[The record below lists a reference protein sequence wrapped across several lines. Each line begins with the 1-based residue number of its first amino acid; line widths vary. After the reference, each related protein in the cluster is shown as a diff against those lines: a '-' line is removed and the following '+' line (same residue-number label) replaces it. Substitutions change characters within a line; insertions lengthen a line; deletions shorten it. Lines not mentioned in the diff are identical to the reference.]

1 MASPQSESSVDL
13 KDPKFEQYDCL
24 PCRLV
29 GATAFT
35 GLGVYAYWQS
45 NIPRGTP
52 FYRTRRLGILSLA
65 TGFVGAGL
73 YRLIN

>member
-1 MASPQSESSVDL
+1 MSASQSESPVDL

-24 PCRLV
+24 PCRLI
-29 GATAFT
+29 GAAAFT
-35 GLGVYAYWQS
+35 GLGAYAYWQS

-52 FYRTRRLGILSLA
+52 FYRTKRLGILSLA
-65 TGFVGAGL
+65 TGFMSAGF